1 MWPLEDFTHA
11 LDSHTRFWM
20 DGLESKVTCES
31 CGLVGR
37 ARPSHAKKPKPF
49 RTGSAEFGCRVW
61 AQPEGLKVSATRV
74 LE

>member
-1 MWPLEDFTHA
+1 MWPLEDCTEDFTHA
-11 LDSHTRFWM
+11 LDRHTRFWM

-37 ARPSHAKKPKPF
+37 PGHDDHMQKNPKPY
-49 RTGSAEFGCRVW
+49 GPKHES
-61 AQPEGLKVSATRV
+61 LKVSAIRV